1 MGARAEVLLADPEV
15 PVGRAGLEDLMAL
28 GRPEAPAG
36 LEDSEVPEVL
46 ADLAGQ
52 EAQEGAPLA
61 PPC

>member
-1 MGARAEVLLADPEV
+1 MGVREEVLLADQEV
-15 PVGRAGLEDLMAL
+15 PVGR
-28 GRPEAPAG
+28 AG

-52 EAQEGAPLA
+52 VAQEGAPLA